1 MKDVAGISIIIN
13 PKSGHGKGVL
23 LHEKINGALQSNLLL
38 KDNVLFVEYTDET
51 GKFNNLREIVDRSKI
66 ILICGGDGTIH
77 QLVNLLK
84 RYSYDRSISIFPVGT
99 GNDLYRNIGSR
110 EKEIIG
116 LLNKLIMS
124 PDEVKLD
131 IFSVNGQ
138 VYFTN
143 YVSFGYDA
151 YVISAYATLVNRL
164 KGYRVFRF
172 SLLKKMLF
180 VLVGLYSVAFYN
192 RRISEGGSQAS
203 YINVIVNNLRTYAG
217 GSIFDSNSSVDDG
230 KIELSFVSSKM
241 EYMKLILSRF
251 KVFYSR
257 LSNRSAEPPLV
268 LRFQSSVPVQIDG
281 EDYSSFFRDCT
292 EFKIMRDSA
301 ISVLV

>member
-1 MKDVAGISIIIN
+1 MKDSAGISVIIN
-13 PKSGHGKGVL
+13 PKSGNGEGISL
-23 LHEKINGALQSNLLL
+23 YEKIHAAFASTLGLR
-38 KDNVLFVEYTDET
+38 DNILFVEYTSET
-51 GKFNNLREIVDRSKI
+51 GSCNNIQEIVNRSKI

-77 QLVNLLK
+77 QVVNLLK

-99 GNDLYRNIGSR
+99 GNDLYRNIGSK
-110 EKEIIG
+110 EKEVIA
-116 LLNKLIMS
+116 LLHKLISS
-124 PDEVKLD
+124 PEARKLD
-131 IFSVNGQ
+131 IFSINSKI
-138 VYFTN
+138 YFTN

-151 YVISAYATLVNRL
+151 YVISAYAALVNRL
-164 KGYRVFRF
+164 KGYRVFRLG
-172 SLLKKMLF
+172 LLKKMLF

-217 GSIFDSNSSVDDG
+217 GSIFDGNSSVDDG

-251 KVFYSR
+251 KFFDSR

-281 EDYSSFFRDCT
+281 EDYSSFFRECT
-292 EFKIMRDSA
+292 EFRIMRDSTM
-301 ISVLV
+301 SVLA